1 MRREDKELLLKG
13 IRLDIDDEEDWE
25 DEEGWEEEEE
35 WEDEEEEFEL

>member
-1 MRREDKELLLKG
+1 MRREDEELLLKG

-35 WEDEEEEFEL
+35 WEYEEEEFEL

>member
-1 MRREDKELLLKG
+1 MRREDEELLLKG